1 MDNQWKKVT
10 AEKVPDIVDVNDLEA
25 DSQALLKPGM
35 RPEVYIHELSAAEK
49 WPDAIKI
56 MSRAL
61 PPREAVWWA
70 CVCARQ
76 MDGFLGEKSE
86 LAALEAAEKWVFKP
100 TDENRL
106 AAFKRAQESHPKS
119 AGTMSALA
127 VAFSGPKMLVAEDQF
142 MDVDTALFPQMV
154 DAAVM
159 AAACEKQGK
168 KIIEQFQQFLKSG
181 EDIACG
187 GNGQINSKINSKI
200 NSGEA

>member
-10 AEKVPDIVDVNDLEA
+10 AETVPDIVDVKDLDA
-25 DSQALLKPGM
+25 DSQAMLKPGM
-35 RPEVYIHELSAAEK
+35 RPEAYIHELSAAEK

-76 MDGFLGEKSE
+76 MEGFVGDKSE

-100 TDENRL
+100 NDENRE
-106 AAFKRAQESHPKS
+106 AAFKRAQESDSKS

-127 VAFSGPKMLVAEDQF
+127 VAFSGAKMQVAEGQF
-142 MDVDTALFPQMV
+142 MDLDTAVFPQMV
-154 DAAVM
+154 DSAVM
-159 AAACEKQGK
+159 VAACEKSGEK
-168 KIIEQFQQFLKSG
+168 MIEQFQQFLKSG

-187 GNGQINSKINSKI
+187 GNGQINKK
-200 NSGEA
+200 EA

>member
-1 MDNQWKKVT
+1 MT
-10 AEKVPDIVDVNDLEA
+10 AEKVPDIVDVQDLDT

-35 RPEVYIHELSAAEK
+35 RPEAYIHELSAAEK
-49 WPDAIKI
+49 WPDAIKV

-76 MDGFLGEKSE
+76 MEGFVDNKSE

-100 TDENRL
+100 TDEHRQ
-106 AAFKRAQESHPKS
+106 AAFKRAQESNPKS

-127 VAFSGPKMLVAEDQF
+127 VAFSGPKMLVADDQF
-142 MDVDTALFPQMV
+142 MDVDTALLPQMV

-159 AAACEKQGK
+159 VAACEKKGEK
-168 KIIEQFQQFLKSG
+168 LIERFQQLLKSG

-187 GNGQINSKINSKI
+187 GNGLINSKTNSE
-200 NSGEA
+200 GA